1 MPGFCATFQGGLP
14 DRWRS
19 FGTVSAVL
27 SRRLA
32 RHLLAGL
39 LAWLP
44 ATGGAIAGEA
54 SIQERLATASP
65 ARGEALSLVC
75 RACHGFA
82 EDAAP
87 ALGPNLWGLLGREV
101 ASEEGYDRY
110 SPAMAAYAGVWS
122 LERLDRYLRSPAEEI
137 EGTSMVFPGVPDA
150 GERAD
155 IIAWLGVVSGSL
167 TPPDGG
173 FAASDPDESALG
185 KWENA
190 DFGLLVT
197 AEGAAVTH
205 AYCTVCHSERIVAQQ
220 GLTREDWLETL
231 EYMVDE
237 HGMAPIEGPEFDL
250 VVDYLSTHYGPDRPN
265 FPSP

>member
-1 MPGFCATFQGGLP
+1 M
-14 DRWRS
+14 
-19 FGTVSAVL
+19 SAAL
-27 SRRLA
+27 SRLLA

-44 ATGGAIAGEA
+44 AAGGAIAGEV

-65 ARGEALSLVC
+65 GRGEALSRVC
-75 RACHGFA
+75 RACHGID
-82 EDAAP
+82 EGAART
-87 ALGPNLWGLLGREV
+87 LGPTLGGIIGRAV

-110 SPAMAAYAGVWS
+110 SSAMADYGGVWS
-122 LERLDRYLRSPAEEI
+122 VERLDRYLRSPAEEI
-137 EGTSMVFPGVPDA
+137 EGTTMVFPGVPDA

-167 TPPDGG
+167 TPPDEGRAG
-173 FAASDPDESALG
+173 SDPAGVPASG
-185 KWENA
+185 MGNA
-190 DFGLLVT
+190 DLGLLFA

-220 GLTREDWLETL
+220 GLTREDWLEVL

-237 HGMAPIEGPEFDL
+237 HGMAPIEGPDFGL
-250 VVDYLSTHYGPDRPN
+250 VIDYLSTHYGPDRPN
-265 FPSP
+265 FPSQ

>member
-1 MPGFCATFQGGLP
+1 VGIP
-14 DRWRS
+14 
-19 FGTVSAVL
+19 
-27 SRRLA
+27 LA
-32 RHLLAGL
+32 RLLACLL
-39 LAWLP
+39 LA
-44 ATGGAIAGEA
+44 AGAGTAAGEA

-65 ARGEALSLVC
+65 GRGEALSRMC
-75 RACHGFA
+75 HACHGFD
-82 EDAAP
+82 ESAART
-87 ALGPNLWGLLGREV
+87 LGPNLRGVIGRAV

-110 SPAMAAYAGVWS
+110 SSAMAAYGGVWS
-122 LERLDRYLRSPAEEI
+122 VERLDRYLRSPADEV

-167 TPPDGG
+167 TPPDEDGAG
-173 FAASDPDESALG
+173 SGPVGVPASETGSADLG
-185 KWENA
+185 VL
-190 DFGLLVT
+190 FV
-197 AEGAAVTH
+197 AEGAAATH

-231 EYMVDE
+231 EYMVEE
-237 HGMAPIEGPEFDL
+237 HGMAPIAAPDFER

>member
-1 MPGFCATFQGGLP
+1 M
-14 DRWRS
+14 
-19 FGTVSAVL
+19 SAAL
-27 SRRLA
+27 SRLLA

-39 LAWLP
+39 LASLP
-44 ATGGAIAGEA
+44 AAGGAIAAEA

-65 ARGEALSLVC
+65 GRGEALSRVC
-75 RACHGFA
+75 RACHGID
-82 EDAAP
+82 EGAART
-87 ALGPNLWGLLGREV
+87 LGPTLGGVIGRGV

-110 SPAMAAYAGVWS
+110 SSAMAAYGGVWS
-122 LERLDRYLRSPAEEI
+122 VERLDRYLRSPAEEI

-167 TPPDGG
+167 TPPDEGH
-173 FAASDPDESALG
+173 AASDPIEVPASGIGKADLG
-185 KWENA
+185 VLFA
-190 DFGLLVT
+190 

-237 HGMAPIEGPEFDL
+237 HGMAPIEGPDFDL
-250 VVDYLSTHYGPDRPN
+250 VIDYLSTHYGPDRPN
-265 FPSP
+265 FPSQ